1 MPVYCASEVT
11 RQWWFISNCWVTAIT
26 TLSIRNRG
34 RILIAIKKGGVFQ
47 RNQMVINQTYSCPF
61 VFAALQTEAL
71 SVRSYNHLQIS
82 TALSAPIIKSFF
94 IPTDVRI
101 SFHPYKV
108 GDVRPI
114 AFCRGSAS
122 AVLSWYWF
130 LCRLCIPFL
139 ELNFCDWLLD
149 ILCFSAFLNCWAS
162 LVF

>member
-1 MPVYCASEVT
+1 
-11 RQWWFISNCWVTAIT
+11 
-26 TLSIRNRG
+26 
-34 RILIAIKKGGVFQ
+34 
-47 RNQMVINQTYSCPF
+47 MVINQTYSCPF

-94 IPTDVRI
+94 TPTDVRI

-122 AVLSWYWF
+122 AVLSWY
-130 LCRLCIPFL
+130 
-139 ELNFCDWLLD
+139 
-149 ILCFSAFLNCWAS
+149 
-162 LVF
+162 